1 MSLTIKRN
9 SPSVSQRTKPG
20 QRERERERENC
31 MRKQKTRMT
40 LLLEFVD
47 KDEQQ
52 CSWTDVKLFGPNSGD

>member
-20 QRERERERENC
+20 QKEREKENC
-31 MRKQKTRMT
+31 MRKQTTRMT

-52 CSWTDVKLFGPNSGD
+52 CSWTDVKLFGPN